1 MLGWWITVTKL
12 PPKEEDALPYR
23 KANDHTLANWEAG
36 VSGLGWVKQLEKE
49 GKAILDVEGSN
60 AGYPY
65 RYSAPAGHVIPFIAN
80 LIERPLGND
89 WLKIVAHHRDRI
101 EQCPDDATVTI
112 TAFDLS

>member
-1 MLGWWITVTKL
+1 MAGWWISVTNL
-12 PPKEEDALPYR
+12 PPEEEDALPYR

-36 VSGLGWVKQLEKE
+36 VSGLRWVRQLEKE
-49 GKAILDVEGSN
+49 GKATLDADGSN
-60 AGYPY
+60 GGYPY

-80 LIERPLGND
+80 LVERPLGND
-89 WLKIVAHHRDRI
+89 RLKIIAHHKDRI